1 MVAMDQEDKFKAWT
15 QGIFNIII
23 PLIIIKII
31 DYIYYIAQS
40 PDLKS
45 KATILIIEV
54 KVNIRVYSVMIFH
67 THLIIYYGFRLMFG
81 GSDHLKKVKNI
92 IVWVFLGSLVIFIFF
107 LIIYQIAQEFV
118 GWKRTVLA
126 I

>member
-54 KVNIRVYSVMIFH
+54 SKALGYILWWFFTLM
-67 THLIIYYGFRLMFG
+67 IIYYGFRLMFG
-81 GSDHLKKVKNI
+81 GSDDHLKKVKNI

-118 GWKRTVLA
+118 G
-126 I
+126 